1 MVLFIRNENPKSR
14 LLDRHSALSYLSP
27 HHARS
32 TWHFQASKPA
42 GFLGEMTVL
51 PNPSVIQE
59 KRETLRFCSPIA
71 PNLQQFVKPQEVY
84 KMPNSFIGPL
94 IFLPRK
100 RNVWAA
106 LLHLVSI
113 SVPACLPAEISLGWG
128 SLPVPGQSSGKLRIL
143 SPFWLCSAPICCWGE
158 VHFH

>member
-1 MVLFIRNENPKSR
+1 MKIRSPGCWT
-14 LLDRHSALSYLSP
+14 DTALSHTCP
-27 HHARS
+27 HTTPEAHD
-32 TWHFQASKPA
+32 TSKPA

-113 SVPACLPAEISLGWG
+113 SVPAYLPAEISLGWG
-128 SLPVPGQSSGKLRIL
+128 SLPVPGQSSGKLCIL
-143 SPFWLCSAPICCWGE
+143 SPF
-158 VHFH
+158 